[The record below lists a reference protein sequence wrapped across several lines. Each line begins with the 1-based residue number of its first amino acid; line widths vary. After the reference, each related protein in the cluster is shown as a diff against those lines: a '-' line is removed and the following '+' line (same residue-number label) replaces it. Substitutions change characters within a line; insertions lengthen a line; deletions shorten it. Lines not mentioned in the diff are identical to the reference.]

1 MFYILEGEGTF
12 GSSRASATAHQ
23 LVVFENDGETLEVQA
38 APDTDLRL
46 LLLAGEPIDEPIAR
60 AGRTYLP
67 TIHHP
72 AALADVFYAC
82 VHMSQ
87 HL

>member
-46 LLLAGEPIDEPIAR
+46 LLLA
-60 AGRTYLP
+60 
-67 TIHHP
+67 
-72 AALADVFYAC
+72 
-82 VHMSQ
+82 
-87 HL
+87 